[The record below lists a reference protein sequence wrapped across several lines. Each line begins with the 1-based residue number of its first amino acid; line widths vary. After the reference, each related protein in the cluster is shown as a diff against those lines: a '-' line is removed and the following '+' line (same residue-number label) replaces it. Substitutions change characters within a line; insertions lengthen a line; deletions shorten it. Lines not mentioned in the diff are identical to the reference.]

1 MSQDIT
7 LSASLR
13 EPGHPRRLRR
23 EGFVPVILYGQNVDN
38 IALKVDEYDLQKALS
53 AGGDRGLMNL
63 TIKDNGDL
71 AEEDRVVMVRE
82 IQRHPVTRDVLH
94 LDLYQVDMDTR
105 LTTEV
110 PIRLLG
116 VEKATSGIAVVQRG
130 LRELTVECLPVAIP
144 DYIEV
149 EIGELEL
156 GESIVVAD
164 VEAPEGV
171 EIMNE
176 PDDNIITLV
185 QPRMEEEEEEE
196 EEELLIDEDMEPE
209 LIGEED
215 EDEEEEFPEEEP
227 PA

>member
-1 MSQDIT
+1 MNQDIT
-7 LSASLR
+7 LKASLR
-13 EPGHPRRLRR
+13 EPGYPRRLRR

-38 IALKVDEYDLQKALS
+38 VALKVEETQLRQALS
-53 AGGDRGLMNL
+53 AGGDRGLMSL
-63 TIKDNGDL
+63 TVEDNGELTGD
-71 AEEDRVVMVRE
+71 ERVVMVRE
-82 IQRHPVTRDVLH
+82 IQRHPVSRDVLH

-110 PIRLLG
+110 PIHLLG

-149 EIGELEL
+149 DIGELEL

-164 VEAPEGV
+164 VEAPDGV
-171 EIMNE
+171 DIMNE

-209 LIGEED
+209 LIGEE
-215 EDEEEEFPEEEP
+215 EEEEEEFPEEEP